1 MRYADGVK
9 RLDRNQAL
17 LVVIDVQ
24 EKMMPVM
31 DNRAGIERNI
41 ERLIRGMD
49 VLEMPVLVTEQYS
62 KGLGPTDKAIRQAL
76 LETGG
81 YSPIE
86 KSCFS
91 ACGCDAFV
99 DELQK
104 SHRKQILI
112 AGVET
117 HVCVYQTVTD
127 LLERGFDV
135 SVAADAVSSR
145 SPVNREIALK
155 RMTSEG
161 AKITSTEMALFELL
175 INSGTQEFRDISR
188 LVK

>member
-1 MRYADGVK
+1 VK
-9 RLDRNQAL
+9 RLDRNAALL
-17 LVVIDVQ
+17 LVVDVQ

-31 DNRAGIERNI
+31 DNRVTLERNV
-41 ERLIRGMD
+41 ERLIRAVD

-62 KGLGPTDKAIRQAL
+62 RGLGQTDATIRRAL
-76 LETGG
+76 EETGG

-91 ACGCDAFV
+91 ACGCIPFM
-99 DELQK
+99 EQLKK
-104 SHRKQILI
+104 SNRKQILV

-117 HVCVYQTVTD
+117 HVCVYQTVVD
-127 LLERGFDV
+127 LLADDYDV
-135 SVAADAVSSR
+135 YVVGDAVSSR
-145 SPVNREIALK
+145 SPVNREIALT

-161 AKITSTEMALFELL
+161 AKLTSTEMALFEML

>member
-1 MRYADGVK
+1 VK
-9 RLDRNQAL
+9 RLDRNQAI

-31 DNRAGIERNI
+31 DGRAGVERNLQ
-41 ERLIRGMD
+41 RLIRGID

-62 KGLGPTDKAIRQAL
+62 RGLGVTAAPVRRAL
-76 LETGG
+76 EETGG

-91 ACGCDAFV
+91 AAGCEAFM
-99 DELQK
+99 EQLK
-104 SHRKQILI
+104 ASHRAQVLI
-112 AGVET
+112 AGVEA

-127 LLERGFDV
+127 LISRGFDV
-135 SVAADAVSSR
+135 NIVADAVTSR
-145 SPVNREIALK
+145 SPVNREIALQ
-155 RMTSEG
+155 RMVSEG
-161 AKITSTEMALFELL
+161 AKLTSTEMCLFELL